1 MMSIDKDKNEPTDKT
16 SIKKT
21 YHKPCTLSKEPLE
34 AMAVVC
40 TGGGAKANAGVCPAG
55 PITS

>member
-1 MMSIDKDKNEPTDKT
+1 MSIDRNNKESSNEA
-16 SIKKT
+16 SLKKT

-40 TGGGAKANAGVCPAG
+40 SGGGAKANAGVCPSG